1 MLRHTVLLRI
11 DAADAAVRSERSQ
24 RLIAALE
31 SLPPHIPQIRAL
43 AVNANVIEREGNWD
57 LALVVDVDDADAL
70 EVYRSHPEHQK
81 VLTLISEVTS
91 NRCAVDFPV

>member
-11 DAADAAVRSERSQ
+11 DATDDAVRSERSQ

-31 SLPPHIPQIRAL
+31 SLPPSIPEIRAL
-43 AVNANVIEREGNWD
+43 AVNANVVVREGNWD
-57 LALVVDVDDADAL
+57 VALVVDVDHAEAL

-81 VLTLISEVTS
+81 VLRLISEITS
-91 NRCAVDFPV
+91 DRCAVDFPV